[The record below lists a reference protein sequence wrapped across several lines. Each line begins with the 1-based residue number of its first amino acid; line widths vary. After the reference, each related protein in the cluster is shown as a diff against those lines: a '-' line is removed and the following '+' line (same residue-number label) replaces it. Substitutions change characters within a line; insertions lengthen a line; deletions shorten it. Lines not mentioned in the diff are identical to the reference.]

1 MSNIHTQQAPS
12 KLSRIDVAINAAIIM
27 IFIADLLL
35 VTVSAGLLLLWENDN
50 FSDATYLGYFSAGV
64 SDANE
69 FNRFNG

>member
-1 MSNIHTQQAPS
+1 
-12 KLSRIDVAINAAIIM
+12 M

-50 FSDATYLGYFSAGV
+50 FSDATYLGYFDSAT
-64 SDANE
+64 SDPNE